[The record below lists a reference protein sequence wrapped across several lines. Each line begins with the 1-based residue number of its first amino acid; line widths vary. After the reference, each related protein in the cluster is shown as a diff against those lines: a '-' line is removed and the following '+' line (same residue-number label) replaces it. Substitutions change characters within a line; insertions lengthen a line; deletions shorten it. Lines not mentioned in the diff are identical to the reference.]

1 MAVASLTSH
10 VGFWLRVV
18 SNHVSGAFADRLRA
32 HGATVPEWVVLRIL
46 WDRPMAHPSDVAR
59 EMGLTKGGL
68 TKLVDRLVAR
78 RWVRRTDDP
87 DDGRARTLSLTPSGR
102 ALVPIL
108 AAEADAN
115 DAACFAAL
123 RPAERRSLVRTLQ
136 RLVSHAGLPSV
147 ALE

>member
-1 MAVASLTSH
+1 MAVSSLASHL
-10 VGFWLRVV
+10 GFWLRVV
-18 SNHVSGAFADRLRA
+18 SNHVSGAFAARLRA
-32 HGATVPEWVVLRIL
+32 HRVRVPEWVLMRIL
-46 WDRPMAHPSDVAR
+46 WDRPAAHPSDVAR

-78 RWVRRTDDP
+78 RLVGRGDDP
-87 DDGRARTLSLTPSGR
+87 DDGRARTLALTAGGR
-102 ALVPIL
+102 ALVPVL

-123 RPAERRSLVRTLQ
+123 PPAERRALARAMQ
-136 RLVSHAGLPSV
+136 RLAAAAGLPAV